1 MSEVFEIYQ
10 DNLKALFSKVSASFE
25 SLSDASKREKVLE
38 EIEHNLNEI
47 QKLIKDLEIQIT
59 IELPVSSKSTFTIK
73 SGESK

>member
-59 IELPVSSKSTFTIK
+59 IEHPFRRHQLYI
-73 SGESK
+73 

>member
-47 QKLIKDLEIQIT
+47 QKLIKDQ
-59 IELPVSSKSTFTIK
+59 
-73 SGESK
+73 